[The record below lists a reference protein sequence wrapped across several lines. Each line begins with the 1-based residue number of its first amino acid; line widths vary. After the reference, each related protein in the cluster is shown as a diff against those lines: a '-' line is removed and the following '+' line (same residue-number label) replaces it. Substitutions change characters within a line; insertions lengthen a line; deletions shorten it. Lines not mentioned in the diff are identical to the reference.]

1 MNQSKLILALVPH
14 PDDAEFYA
22 GGTIAKMIAEGARA
36 VIVIA
41 TDGRR
46 GSFQHDSETLIRL
59 RREEAKQAA
68 AVLGTEPPIMLGHAD
83 MGLDALP
90 PGFLREQFVRLI
102 RQYKPNVFIAEDPF
116 APDEVHPDHRAIAW
130 AASDAISYASLP
142 LVHPE
147 HLTEGLQPH
156 FVPEKYFYA
165 ENPSRANKIVDIT
178 GAMEKKLAALAEHK
192 TQITFLVEDVTRQA
206 RLAGLDL
213 NALLGESA
221 ADPMTAVAWAL
232 KAQASKVGQQI
243 GVQYGEAF
251 RYARFHPFI
260 ESLLEG
266 SPSP

>member
-1 MNQSKLILALVPH
+1 MNKPKMILALVPH

-22 GGTIAKMIAEGARA
+22 GGTIARMIAEGAQA

-46 GSFQHDSETLIRL
+46 GSFQHDSETLINL

-68 AVLGTEPPIMLGHAD
+68 AVLGSEPPILLGHAD

-102 RQYKPNVFIAEDPF
+102 RQYKPDVVITEDPF
-116 APDEVHPDHRAIAW
+116 APDEVHPDHRAVAW

-147 HLTEGLQPH
+147 HLAEGLQPH
-156 FVPEKYFYA
+156 FVLEKYFYA
-165 ENPSRANKIVDIT
+165 ENPSGANKIVDVT
-178 GAMEKKLAALAEHK
+178 DTMEKKLAALAEHK
-192 TQITFLVEDVTRQA
+192 TQMTFLFEDVVRQA
-206 RLAGLDL
+206 RLAGLNL
-213 NALLGESA
+213 EAMLGEAIQDPLA
-221 ADPMTAVAWAL
+221 AISWAL
-232 KAQASKVGQQI
+232 KAQAASIGQRT
-243 GVQYGEAF
+243 GVQFGEAF

-260 ESLLEG
+260 ESLVEG
-266 SPSP
+266 R

>member
-1 MNQSKLILALVPH
+1 MNKPKMILALVPH

-22 GGTIAKMIAEGARA
+22 GGTIARMIAEGAQA

-46 GSFQHDSETLIRL
+46 GSFQHDSETLINL

-68 AVLGTEPPIMLGHAD
+68 AVLGAEPPILLGHAD

-102 RQYKPNVFIAEDPF
+102 RQYKPDVVITEDPF
-116 APDEVHPDHRAIAW
+116 APDEVHPDHRAVAW

-147 HLTEGLQPH
+147 HLAEGLQPH
-156 FVPEKYFYA
+156 FVLEKYFYA
-165 ENPSRANKIVDIT
+165 ENPSGANKIVDVT
-178 GAMEKKLAALAEHK
+178 DTMEKKLAALAEHK
-192 TQITFLVEDVTRQA
+192 TQMTFLFEDVVRQA
-206 RLAGLDL
+206 RLAGLNL
-213 NALLGESA
+213 EAMLGETIQDPLA
-221 ADPMTAVAWAL
+221 AISWAL
-232 KAQASKVGQQI
+232 KAQAASIGQRT
-243 GVQYGEAF
+243 GVQFGEAF

-260 ESLLEG
+260 ESLVEG
-266 SPSP
+266 R

>member
-1 MNQSKLILALVPH
+1 MNPPKMILALVPH

-22 GGTIAKMIAEGARA
+22 GGTIARMITEGAQA
-36 VIVIA
+36 VIVVA
-41 TDGRR
+41 TDGCK

-59 RREEAKQAA
+59 RGAEAKKAV
-68 AVLGTEPPIMLGHAD
+68 AVLGAEPPVMLGHAD
-83 MGLDALP
+83 MELDALP

-102 RQYKPNVFIAEDPF
+102 RQYKPDVVIAEDPF
-116 APDEVHPDHRAIAW
+116 APDEVHPDHRAVAW

-147 HLTEGLQPH
+147 HLAEGLQPH

-165 ENPSRANKIVDIT
+165 EDPSTANKIVDIT
-178 GAMEKKLAALAEHK
+178 DTMEKKLSALAEHK
-192 TQITFLVEDVTRQA
+192 TQMAFLVEDVLRQA

-213 NALLGESA
+213 DALLGESLN
-221 ADPMTAVAWAL
+221 DPMTAVAWAL
-232 KAQASKVGQQI
+232 KAQAGKVGQRI

-251 RYARFHPFI
+251 RYARFHPFV

-266 SPSP
+266 R

>member
-1 MNQSKLILALVPH
+1 MNKPKMILALVPH

-22 GGTIAKMIAEGARA
+22 GGTIARMIAEGAQA

-46 GSFQHDSETLIRL
+46 GSFQHDSETLINL

-68 AVLGTEPPIMLGHAD
+68 AVLGAETPILLGHAD

-102 RQYKPNVFIAEDPF
+102 RQYKPDVVITEDPF
-116 APDEVHPDHRAIAW
+116 APDEVHPDHRAVAW

-147 HLTEGLQPH
+147 HLAEGLQPH
-156 FVPEKYFYA
+156 FVLEKYFYA
-165 ENPSRANKIVDIT
+165 ENPSGANKIVDVT
-178 GAMEKKLAALAEHK
+178 DTMEKKLAALAEHK
-192 TQITFLVEDVTRQA
+192 TQMTFLFEDVVRQA
-206 RLAGLDL
+206 RLAGLNL
-213 NALLGESA
+213 EAMLGEAIQDPLA
-221 ADPMTAVAWAL
+221 AISWAL
-232 KAQASKVGQQI
+232 KAQAASIGQRT
-243 GVQYGEAF
+243 GVQFGEAF

-260 ESLLEG
+260 ESLVEG
-266 SPSP
+266 R